1 MKKVLFGG
9 LLIVLAGLAY
19 AFTAAPAASPE
30 AAPETV
36 KEIKWYSWEEAVEA
50 NKQAPKKLFVDV
62 YTDWCGWC
70 KKMDKST
77 FVDPEVAAY
86 LAENFYPVKL
96 NAEQKENIEFDGT
109 TFKYVEAGRRGV
121 HELAY
126 ALLDGRLGYPAFVYL
141 DEEMKRITISPGYKT
156 PDVIMKELRYIG
168 GDHYKNQTFEEYN
181 KNSK

>member
-9 LLIVLAGLAY
+9 LLIILAGLTY
-19 AFTAAPAASPE
+19 AFTSASAASSQTAPE
-30 AAPETV
+30 ALE
-36 KEIKWYSWEEAVEA
+36 ELKWYSWEEAVEA
-50 NKQAPKKLFVDV
+50 NKQEPKKLFVDV

-77 FVDPEVAAY
+77 FVDPEVSAY
-86 LAENFYPVKL
+86 LRENFYPVKL
-96 NAEQKENIEFDGT
+96 NAEQREAIEFDGT
-109 TFKYVEAGRRGV
+109 TFNFVESGRRGV

-156 PDVIMKELRYIG
+156 ADVIMKELRYIG
-168 GDHYKNQTFEEYN
+168 GDHYKDQTFDEYT